1 MLNTKKCHMLNT
13 KKCHLFSII
22 FFEEIKCFPTFYSR
36 CITYHILNLKLRD
49 SYLLGNRSLMTLG
62 TKYSRMD

>member
-1 MLNTKKCHMLNT
+1 MLNTKKCLPLAF
-13 KKCHLFSII
+13 HLFSII
-22 FFEEIKCFPTFYSR
+22 LFEEIKCFPTFYSR
-36 CITYHILNLKLRD
+36 CIIYHILNLKLRD